1 MALVRPS
8 GHFAVST
15 VGDLNGDGFDDFA
28 LSGSGNFD
36 DGQLASFVVFGAAS
50 DSTVVRDVANLN
62 GHNGFRLSGS
72 LMQAR
77 STAAPLGDFNGDGFD
92 DMIVSVRGNAE
103 SGGGAYVIFGLS
115 QDYAARFDFAA
126 LDGTNGFKITGI
138 AAGDFTGVGVD
149 GAGDFNGDG
158 YADVLIDA
166 TGSAAGDGALNIVFG
181 TASSLG
187 PELSLAELDGNNGM
201 RIEGLAVE
209 NFFGYSSQAGDVNGD
224 GFDDI
229 MASSFVAEGGNTG
242 YIVFGRDYGY
252 GASLVGSGYADL
264 LTGTNGADRLLGGRG
279 DDVID
284 GGAGNDVLALPDH
297 ASAFL
302 TNSKLQVLVDGD
314 AGDSVISPGQGWIN
328 GADINVG
335 GTVYSSYTQMGNAA
349 MLLLDAAMTQTIS

>member
-1 MALVRPS
+1 MLTEVRWSEAALCCDRS
-8 GHFAVST
+8 CQWRFNS
-15 VGDLNGDGFDDFA
+15 
-28 LSGSGNFD
+28 
-36 DGQLASFVVFGAAS
+36 
-50 DSTVVRDVANLN
+50 
-62 GHNGFRLSGS
+62 
-72 LMQAR
+72 
-77 STAAPLGDFNGDGFD
+77 STARLYRAQT
-92 DMIVSVRGNAE
+92 
-103 SGGGAYVIFGLS
+103 SGY
-115 QDYAARFDFAA
+115 
-126 LDGTNGFKITGI
+126 I
-138 AAGDFTGVGVD
+138 AIRREA
-149 GAGDFNGDG
+149 
-158 YADVLIDA
+158 
-166 TGSAAGDGALNIVFG
+166 
-181 TASSLG
+181 
-187 PELSLAELDGNNGM
+187 